1 MRVCVCVYDGNV
13 EIMIITTIV
22 DVNDL
27 QLINSY
33 SAILR
38 AKLQEKTCHLLSV
51 YNQKY

>member
-1 MRVCVCVYDGNV
+1 MYDGNV
-13 EIMIITTIV
+13 DIMIIITTIG
-22 DVNDL
+22 DVNVL

-38 AKLQEKTCHLLSV
+38 AKLQEITCHLLSV